1 MSGVDGVVLWIFAL
15 PFVALS
21 FFIYG
26 IVEEAI
32 QKRLGTCKNHKPQY
46 FLPPYLQVESMF
58 PLPLWLSVI
67 L

>member
-1 MSGVDGVVLWIFAL
+1 MGGVDGVVLWIFAL
-15 PFVALS
+15 AAVALF
-21 FFIYG
+21 FFIFG

-32 QKRLGTCKNHKPQY
+32 QKRLATRNNQRPQY